1 MTPADRPATA
11 GRSAGADDDES
22 VWPRG
27 LGAGLLIVA
36 LAALL
41 AVVYVLGSRVP
52 DKDLFVTTDAL
63 GPESGE
69 SAAQYRDRAAQT
81 LAEDGDG
88 ADDAERWALVTLA
101 APSTAEQAAAAADPA
116 RISQVVFDP
125 VVDDAPPGA
134 VPMVTMAIPAPSPA
148 ASAAE
153 LVDLAGVAAAEKV
166 RVDDTVAGSVEVRAR
181 TAEVLAG
188 DCDCVTALLVR
199 AAPGVLRE
207 LDTRA
212 QVTAVEALPG
222 DAVYGRFAVRPAPVT
237 AD

>member
-1 MTPADRPATA
+1 MTPADRPAA
-11 GRSAGADDDES
+11 AVRSAGPAGGEDES

-52 DKDLFVTTDAL
+52 DKDVFITTDAL

-81 LAEDGDG
+81 LAEDGAGD
-88 ADDAERWALVTLA
+88 ADRWALVTLA

-116 RISQVVFDP
+116 RISQVMFDP

-134 VPMVTMAIPAPSPA
+134 VPMMTMAIPAPSPA

-153 LVDLAGVAAAEKV
+153 LIDLAGVAAAEKV
-166 RVDDTVAGSVEVRAR
+166 RVDDTVAGSREVRER
-181 TAEVLAG
+181 TAEVFAG

-199 AAPGVLRE
+199 AAPRVLRE
-207 LDTRA
+207 LDART

-237 AD
+237 GD